1 MCRGQ
6 FDDALQSWKICAG
19 TGSGSRAADRRWS
32 VVLATCACGVR
43 SEPARD
49 TIPVAWQEGM
59 HCILCWKL
67 AERRCGFL
75 FPTVS
80 CGFWSF
86 FFSPKRS
93 DRLHASTRDFWLGL
107 DLACLQFLHN
117 YILEPFGVYG
127 VCHVILCNL
136 WWMVPH
142 KGQHLKIFCASG
154 AQRSRL
160 KAADTHVTPMT
171 PYMPMTP
178 YSLYDSI
185 CTVYLLCC
193 SLRIRGS
200 RLNQCSLLS
209 FEYADF
215 CMKRTCHGWGHA
227 TRFESR
233 SHGRRRD
240 NGVIPEAKSFLY
252 LHFRVWADVL
262 RTEGGRE
269 KQDEAP

>member
-67 AERRCGFL
+67 AERRCF

-80 CGFWSF
+80 CGFWSFF

-160 KAADTHVTPMT
+160 KTADTHVTPMT

-185 CTVYLLCC
+185 CTVYSLCC